1 MHADYVLAST
11 IRADAERRAAE
22 RSRRGHPRRRR
33 RYRLT
38 GLARWIAATARRL
51 DPLPPLE
58 AGSGRSV
65 ADEPR
70 DVPTTA
76 TSAPLVLR
84 DAFRTTPE
92 TSPTGRD
99 TPEQRG
105 A

>member
-1 MHADYVLAST
+1 MYADYVLAST

-38 GLARWIAATARRL
+38 GLARWIATTARRL
-51 DPLPPLE
+51 DPLRPLE
-58 AGSGRSV
+58 AAAGRPV

-70 DVPTTA
+70 DLPTTA
-76 TSAPLVLR
+76 TSAPPTLR
-84 DAFRTTPE
+84 DPSRA
-92 TSPTGRD
+92 TSAPDGRD
-99 TPEQRG
+99 APVQRC